1 MNSIL
6 MPLWGFLV
14 LFSFAVLG
22 AITVGVIIYVLCRN
36 RKGR

>member
-6 MPLWGFLV
+6 MPFWGFLV

-22 AITVGVIIYVLCRN
+22 AITVGVIIYVLCR
-36 RKGR
+36 RKGK